1 MPSLDRPLD
10 LVLMWHFHQP
20 DYRDYTTGEF
30 RLPWTYLHAIKDYA
44 DMAWHL
50 EQHREVRA
58 VVNFVPALLDQLEDY
73 TRQFESDTLR
83 DPLLRLLAQSDA
95 VPLSNAERGAI
106 LERCFH
112 ANHHHMIGPLAAYR
126 RLHDLFEL
134 AMRQGAEALAYLS
147 DQYLFD
153 VLAWYHLAWTGETV
167 RRDSELVTRLMVA
180 GHGYSHADRRALLAL
195 IGETVREII
204 PRYRRLAERGQ
215 IELSATPHHHPLAPL
230 LIDFASARESEPQA
244 ILPQAPVYPGGKARV
259 GFQIDSAIGAHERR
273 FGVRPRGLWPA
284 EGAVSGAFVRLLGER
299 GVEWTASGERV
310 LANSL
315 ARAGDAPVSRKDYL
329 YRAWRLPA
337 AAPGLTCFFRDDRLS
352 DLIGFEYKTWDGRD
366 AAAHL
371 IGELAAVAANAKPGA
386 RPIVSVILD
395 GENAWEW
402 YPYNGFYFLEALYE
416 GLAAHAS
423 IRTTTYR
430 DWLDARSR
438 PGAPPGGI
446 GELTVLTA
454 GSWVY
459 GNFSTWIGSPEKNR
473 AWDLLAAAKQCFD
486 FVVASGRLGDMPE
499 RAAFEQLAVCEASDW
514 FWWFGDY
521 NPVEAVASFDQ
532 LYRENLKRLY
542 TSLDL
547 PAPAE
552 LSVPVSHGSGHP
564 EAGGAMR
571 RAS

>member
-1 MPSLDRPLD
+1 MSSPERPLD
-10 LVLMWHFHQP
+10 LVLVWHFHQP

-58 VVNFVPALLDQLEDY
+58 VVNFVPVLLDQLEDY
-73 TRQFESDTLR
+73 SRQFDSDALR
-83 DPLLRLLAQSDA
+83 DPLLRLLARPDTDR
-95 VPLSNAERGAI
+95 LNDAERSAI

-112 ANHHHMIGPLAAYR
+112 ANHHHMIGPFAAYR
-126 RLHDLFEL
+126 RLNDLFEF

-147 DQYLFD
+147 DQFLFD
-153 VLAWYHLAWTGETV
+153 LLTWYHLAWTGETV
-167 RRDSELVTRLMVA
+167 RRESELVTRLMSM
-180 GHGYSHADRRALLAL
+180 GHGFSNTDRLDLLRL
-195 IGETVREII
+195 IGEIIREII

-230 LIDFASARESEPQA
+230 LVDFASTRESEPGA
-244 ILPQAPVYPGGKARV
+244 ALPKSPVYPGGKARV
-259 GFQIDSAIGAHERR
+259 AFHIESALDAHERR

-284 EGAVSGAFVRLLGER
+284 EGAVSGALLRLLGER
-299 GVEWTASGERV
+299 GLEWTASGERV

-329 YRAWRLPA
+329 YRAWRLPS

-352 DLIGFEYKTWDGRD
+352 DLIGFEYKTWNGRD

-371 IGELAAVAANAKPGA
+371 IGELAAIAASAEPGM

-416 GLAAHAS
+416 GLTAHAA
-423 IRTTTYR
+423 IRTATYG
-430 DWLDARSR
+430 DWLDARNR
-438 PGAPPGGI
+438 PGAPSTGI
-446 GELTVLTA
+446 GELAALTA
-454 GSWVY
+454 GSWVH
-459 GNFSTWIGSPEKNR
+459 GSFSTWIGSPEKNR
-473 AWDLLAAAKQCFD
+473 AWDLLTAAKQCFD
-486 FVVASGRLGDMPE
+486 LVVASGRLDDAH
-499 RAAFEQLAVCEASDW
+499 RQAAFDQLAVCEASDW

-521 NPVEAVASFDQ
+521 NPVEVVASFDQ
-532 LYRENLKRLY
+532 LFRENLKRLY
-542 TSLDL
+542 ASLHL

-552 LSVPVSHGSGHP
+552 LSVPISHGSGRP
-564 EAGGAMR
+564 ESGGAMR